1 MASLRVLMTSMG
13 SPTVQIY
20 IWIMQ
25 VNTPAA
31 EIVSALREEFT
42 ITSPDVERKKFHLA
56 ADLERNIEVQVWK
69 CFQNKLKK
77 CKTIVSYHLWVY

>member
-1 MASLRVLMTSMG
+1 MLMMSMG

-25 VNTPAA
+25 VKTPAA
-31 EIVSALREEFT
+31 EVLSVREEFT

-56 ADLERNIEVQVWK
+56 ADTERNIEVQVSK
-69 CFQNKLKK
+69 HINN
-77 CKTIVSYHLWVY
+77 